1 MVNMADPS
9 TAAQLVS
16 GFHGVEQGAWRWTMK
31 KFSVILKPPVGS
43 DQKGATLRC
52 KVFISDDQI
61 NRLGPLTLSVDIDG
75 QAVEPETFSKPGDQ
89 VYSRPV
95 PPELMKASS
104 VKVNFSL
111 DKAREPDNVDGRQ
124 LGVVASVIG
133 LQSRLILLPG
143 FYRFLGNRGILQLR
157 INI

>member
-9 TAAQLVS
+9 TSAQLLS

-31 KFSVILKPPVGS
+31 RFSVVLKPPVGA
-43 DQKGATLRC
+43 DQKGATLRL
-52 KVFISDDQI
+52 KMFLSDDQVA
-61 NRLGPLTLSVDIDG
+61 RLAPLTITADIDG
-75 QAVEPETFSKPGDQ
+75 QALEPQTFTKAGDQ
-89 VYSRPV
+89 VYSQPV
-95 PPELMKASS
+95 GAELMKASS

-133 LQSRLILLPG
+133 LQTR
-143 FYRFLGNRGILQLR
+143 
-157 INI
+157 